1 MRARH
6 IILILII
13 PVAEVEDR
21 GGGGGGVRSW
31 GVASRIADGWGVYD

>member
-21 GGGGGGVRSW
+21 GEGGVRSW